1 MALSQFINEEK
12 YGSYVRSTNGMIER
26 FMTMN
31 WYSDIGKQNVE
42 AEKKIDQFMRA
53 LHISE
58 YEMKWISR
66 NQLSETI
73 ERISFEDNDLWG
85 TLAEVPD
92 QLKEKIISV
101 GNEKLLIDVVDKV
114 PEAIFHGVYKEAF
127 KHFSEEKVVKF
138 LVGHAMYI
146 STVAC
151 AAELAEEKNVF
162 LPIVELLE
170 LGHIPIGPERNTF
183 YLL

>member
-12 YGSYVRSTNGMIER
+12 YGSHARSTNGMIER
-26 FMTMN
+26 LMTMN
-31 WYSDIGKQNVE
+31 WYSNIGQQNLE
-42 AEKKIDQFMRA
+42 AEKKIDQFMCA
-53 LHISE
+53 LNNSE
-58 YEMKWISR
+58 YEIKWISR

-85 TLAEVPD
+85 MLAEVPD
-92 QLKEKIISV
+92 HLKEKIISV

-127 KHFSEEKVVKF
+127 KHFGEEKVVEF

-170 LGHIPIGPERNTF
+170 LGHIPLGPERNTF